1 MTRVVSLLPSATEIM
16 AALGLAAHLVGRSH
30 ECDHPPALRALPV
43 LTASTLDSA
52 PNGAPPSGAALHQAV
67 ADRVRRAL
75 ALFEVDID
83 RLAALAPDV
92 ILTQTLCAVC
102 AVGPEDVAA
111 YVETVR
117 PGATLVALDGVD
129 LASVFGDMRKVAVA
143 CGEAARAEILIA
155 ALKARLD
162 AIARAIAGA
171 PRPRLA
177 ALEWLQPPMTAGNW
191 GPELAAIAGGTALL
205 AEAGVH
211 SGVIDLA
218 ALAAADPDV
227 IVIAPCSYP
236 IAQSLA
242 ELPAFARDP
251 LWQGL
256 RAVRDGAI
264 YLADGSRFFNRP
276 GPRLVD
282 SAEILAEILHPER
295 IGTARRGRDWIRLG
309 EEPDA
314 DRQAP

>member
-1 MTRVVSLLPSATEIM
+1 MRVVSLLPSATEIM
-16 AALGLAAHLVGRSH
+16 AALGLAEHLVGRSH
-30 ECDHPPALRALPV
+30 ECDHPAAMRTLPV
-43 LTASTLDSA
+43 LTASTLDA
-52 PNGAPPSGAALHQAV
+52 QLSGMALHQAV

-83 RLAALAPDV
+83 QLARLAPDV

-111 YVETVR
+111 YVEAVR
-117 PGATLVALDGVD
+117 PGAALVALDGVD
-129 LASVFGDMRKVAVA
+129 LASVFGDIRKVAAA
-143 CGEAARAEILIA
+143 CGEAARAERLIA
-155 ALKARLD
+155 ELQARLD
-162 AIARAIAGA
+162 AIARTVAGA
-171 PRPRLA
+171 SRPRLA
-177 ALEWLQPPMTAGNW
+177 ALEWLQPLMTAGNW
-191 GPELAAIAGGTALL
+191 GPELAAIAGGRAML
-205 AEAGVH
+205 ADAGAH

-242 ELPAFARDP
+242 ELPALGRDP
-251 LWQGL
+251 AWQGL

-282 SAEILAEILHPER
+282 STEILAEILHPDR
-295 IGTARRGRDWIRLG
+295 AGQARRGRDWIKLG
-309 EEPDA
+309 DA
-314 DRQAP
+314 IPPG